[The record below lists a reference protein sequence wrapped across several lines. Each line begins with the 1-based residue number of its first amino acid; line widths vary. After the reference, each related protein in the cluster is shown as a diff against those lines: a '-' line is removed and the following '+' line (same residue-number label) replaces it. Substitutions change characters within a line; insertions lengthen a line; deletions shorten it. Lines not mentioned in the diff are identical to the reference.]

1 VVWRDFLRRQK
12 LPAGRRTVLDLLQQ
26 LKKGCSTFRF
36 LDLPL
41 ELREM
46 IYDIA
51 LEKSEDSEPCEKGL
65 RKFHGPL
72 PPMANRVV
80 ALRATKHYP
89 CRTEYPLLLRIN
101 RQLRSEAGKIYF
113 QRKQFEIFI
122 DNDHSSRC
130 PLEEVKTWL
139 ETMVGEFATHLRRVS
154 LHVGKRAN
162 KEIYLGVGV
171 QVRFHHSIGLQVT
184 GSEDCWD
191 IDDRPPSTPEN
202 SQPPLFDMPSY
213 VATLE
218 KNRIALDQRGEVIV
232 DFFVADW
239 DALCRAWL
247 GPYQKWLIHE
257 DAGDWDD
264 PDNVEIEC
272 KPDDPAGHPY
282 GHDWSILA
290 RGQWYQQEYQGA
302 ARVTKITRSSE
313 DLQSIDGGILRN
325 DERRL

>member
-1 VVWRDFLRRQK
+1 VVWRDFLRHQK
-12 LPAGRRTVLDLLQQ
+12 LPAGQRTVFDLLRQ

-36 LDLPL
+36 VDLPL

-46 IYDIA
+46 IYDMA
-51 LEKSEDSEPCEKGL
+51 LEKSEDSELCEKGL

-80 ALRATKHYP
+80 ALRTTKHYP
-89 CRTEYPLLLRIN
+89 CRTKNPLLLRIN
-101 RQLRSEAGKIYF
+101 RQVRSEAGKIYF

-122 DNDHSSRC
+122 DNEYSPC
-130 PLEEVKTWL
+130 GPLEEVKTWL
-139 ETMVGEFATHLRRVS
+139 ETMVGEFATHLRGVR
-154 LHVGKRAN
+154 LHVGERAN
-162 KEIYLGVGV
+162 KEVYLGVGV
-171 QVRFHHSIGLQVT
+171 QVCFHQSIGLQVT

-191 IDDRPPSTPEN
+191 IDDYDRPPSTSEE

-213 VATLE
+213 VASLE
-218 KNRIALDQRGEVIV
+218 KNRIALDQKGEVIV

-264 PDNVEIEC
+264 PENVEVECEPDDPENVGIEC
-272 KPDDPAGHPY
+272 GPDDPAGHPY
-282 GHDWSILA
+282 GHDWSMLA
-290 RGQWYQQEYQGA
+290 RGQWYQQG
-302 ARVTKITRSSE
+302 
-313 DLQSIDGGILRN
+313 N
-325 DERRL
+325 